1 MVVLIIIFQ
10 NYQKFRSNI
19 FFIMNNTPGN
29 AQRQGAEPRRAST
42 LNAISN
48 PKPHFH
54 CKHSNF
60 LNWFCGLPYRQKIFI
75 CGNHD
80 ECLYGANI
88 DGLDENVHYLCNSG
102 IEIDGILFY
111 GVPMFMSDC
120 ITERQSRNYDRIPD
134 KTDVL
139 ITHSPA
145 YGILDY
151 DDEINYGSREI
162 LSKIETLHPKA
173 HLFGHIHR
181 KHGILRQGDVV
192 FSNGAIMNEDY
203 SKLNTPNLIEI

>member
-1 MVVLIIIFQ
+1 MPEADVVIHSGDFCMV
-10 NYQKFRSNI
+10 
-19 FFIMNNTPGN
+19 GN
-29 AQRQGAEPRRAST
+29 EAE
-42 LNAISN
+42 AID
-48 PKPHFH
+48 
-54 CKHSNF
+54 F
-60 LNWFCGLPYRQKIFI
+60 LNWFCDLSYRQKIFI

-80 ECLYGANI
+80 ECLYGADV

-102 IEIDGILFY
+102 IEIDGIRFY
-111 GVPMFMSDC
+111 GVPMFMGDC
-120 ITERQSRNYDRIPD
+120 ITDRQSHNYDRIPD
-134 KTDVL
+134 ETDVL

-181 KHGILRQGDVV
+181 QHGILCQGEVV